1 MGGDG
6 GFDTAGRGGFAVSG
20 RLSQPRQPRLFPLH
34 PLLDKTGLTVTGL
47 SRRVACNGSRV
58 READTLMP
66 CGGLTVWAA
75 RRRRNPQHPRP
86 RRTNHL
92 QHRHP
97 HHLCGD
103 GNRYPRSHC
112 PHPHRNTVHLRNP
125 LSHSLHRREDQDVP
139 ARSHRRRNPRH
150 PRRHLRSLGR

>member
-20 RLSQPRQPRLFPLH
+20 RLSQPRQPPLVPLH

-66 CGGLTVWAA
+66 CGGLTVWEADRWAIRCGLHPIDVWPDLWLTQSQETTAA
-75 RRRRNPQHPRP
+75 
-86 RRTNHL
+86 
-92 QHRHP
+92 
-97 HHLCGD
+97 
-103 GNRYPRSHC
+103 
-112 PHPHRNTVHLRNP
+112 
-125 LSHSLHRREDQDVP
+125 
-139 ARSHRRRNPRH
+139 
-150 PRRHLRSLGR
+150 